1 MRNNRSLQQ
10 LFFQMINELIA
21 IIGGKKLTPHFQ
33 PIVSLTQKKIMGYE
47 ALIRGPYDSPLH
59 SPFDLFAAAENF
71 DLSTKLEFIC
81 REITIKSYANL
92 DIKEKLFINVSPSVL
107 LQPKFKKGETL
118 RLLKQFGVDP
128 HSVIIELTEHQ
139 PTDDYELMREAVI
152 HYRNMGFEIALD
164 DLGAGYSGLRLWS
177 ELLPDYVK
185 IDKHFIQKLHE
196 DPVKMNFVK
205 SIQNIA
211 TALNCKVIAEGIE
224 TADEFRAIEK
234 IGIAYAQGYHFGRP
248 MVTPIKK
255 LDSSLFAA
263 SYVGY
268 YEPNLFN
275 LRKAPYLAEYIK
287 TGASGTAIS
296 EA

>member
-1 MRNNRSLQQ
+1 
-10 LFFQMINELIA
+10 
-21 IIGGKKLTPHFQ
+21 
-33 PIVSLTQKKIMGYE
+33 
-47 ALIRGPYDSPLH
+47 
-59 SPFDLFAAAENF
+59 
-71 DLSTKLEFIC
+71 
-81 REITIKSYANL
+81 
-92 DIKEKLFINVSPSVL
+92 
-107 LQPKFKKGETL
+107 
-118 RLLKQFGVDP
+118 
-128 HSVIIELTEHQ
+128 
-139 PTDDYELMREAVI
+139 
-152 HYRNMGFEIALD
+152 MGFEIALD

-287 TGASGTAIS
+287 TGASETAIS